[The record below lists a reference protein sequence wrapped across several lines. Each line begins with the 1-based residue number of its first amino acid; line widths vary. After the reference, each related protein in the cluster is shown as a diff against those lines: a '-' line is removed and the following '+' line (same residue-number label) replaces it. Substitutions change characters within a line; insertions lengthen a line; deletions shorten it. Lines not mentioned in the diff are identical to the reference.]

1 MGTVVFVLMR
11 LFLVGVV
18 LGAVAG
24 ILGPTWA
31 ILLATIAV
39 IWFVRAATSGRLD
52 EEKLRAILGLTKKA
66 EKDSGEK
73 RPPEDGED
81 IP

>member
-1 MGTVVFVLMR
+1 MRTIVFVLMR

-24 ILGPTWA
+24 ILGPTWV
-31 ILLATIAV
+31 ILLVTAAA

-52 EEKLRAILGLTKKA
+52 EEKLKAILGLKKRA
-66 EKDSGEK
+66 EEDSDEEQ
-73 RPPEDGED
+73 PPEDGED